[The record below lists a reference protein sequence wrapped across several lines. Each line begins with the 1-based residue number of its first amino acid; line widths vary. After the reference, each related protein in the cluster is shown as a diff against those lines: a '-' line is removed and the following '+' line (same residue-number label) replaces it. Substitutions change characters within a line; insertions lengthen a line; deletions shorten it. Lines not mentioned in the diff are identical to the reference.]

1 MISGG
6 VDPALKRLLKQTV
19 LALAGAMVILGVL
32 GVVLREPAQHYS
44 QMWVEFAGGWAI
56 LAAFTVL
63 DAVPI
68 PIPHDAFSAVGLLGG
83 MGFWE
88 VCAWASV
95 GSLLGANGGYLIGR
109 TLRHTAWFQ
118 SRMEQRG
125 QEARRFVETY
135 GVLGLALG
143 ALTPLPF
150 SICCQAAGALRMP
163 YHRFVLTILLR
174 PPRVALYLWLV
185 KVGFLQP

>member
-1 MISGG
+1 M
-6 VDPALKRLLKQTV
+6 DPALKRLLKQTV
-19 LALAGAMVILGVL
+19 LALAAAMVILGAL
-32 GVVLREPAQHYS
+32 GIVLREPAQHYS
-44 QMWVEFAGGWAI
+44 QMWVQFAGGWAI

-68 PIPHDAFSAVGLLGG
+68 PVPHDAFSAVGLLGG

-95 GSLLGANGGYLIGR
+95 GSVLGAHIAYLIGR
-109 TLRHTAWFQ
+109 KLRDTAWFQ
-118 SRMEQRG
+118 RRMEHQGR
-125 QEARRFVETY
+125 EAKRFVETY

-150 SICCQAAGALRMP
+150 SICCQAAGALQMP
-163 YHRFVLTILLR
+163 YHRFALTILLR
-174 PPRVALYLWLV
+174 PPRVALYLWMV
-185 KVGFLQP
+185 EVGFLQP